1 MIEVRK
7 PKSTD
12 LFIVS
17 KIISKIGLKNII
29 DCINAKELMDLR
41 AKMIKENEITDK
53 KGKVTQ
59 KDFSD
64 SQLNQYGMVVV
75 ANIGDL
81 ILSNLEN
88 VKDDINRYM
97 SNLTELS
104 IKEIE
109 DLSIVQYAEIL
120 MTIIKEPDFVDFIK
134 VVLKSFK

>member
-12 LFIVS
+12 LFIVG

-41 AKMIKENEITDK
+41 AKMIKENEVTDK

-88 VKDDINRYM
+88 VKDDVNKYI
-97 SNLTELS
+97 SNLTGLS

-134 VVLKSFK
+134 VVLKSFN

>member
-12 LFIVS
+12 LFIVG

-29 DCINAKELMDLR
+29 DCINAKELMELR
-41 AKMIKENEITDK
+41 AKMIKENEVIDK

-134 VVLKSFK
+134 VVLKSFN

>member
-1 MIEVRK
+1 MEIRK

-12 LFIVS
+12 LFIVG
-17 KIISKIGLKNII
+17 KIIGKIGLKNII
-29 DCINAKELMDLR
+29 ACINSKELMELR
-41 AKMIKENEITDK
+41 AKMIKDNEVTDK

-59 KDFSD
+59 KDFTD
-64 SQLNQYGMVVV
+64 SQLNLYGIEVV

-81 ILSNLEN
+81 ILNNLEN
-88 VKDDINRYM
+88 VKDDVNRYI

-109 DLSIVQYAEIL
+109 DLSIVPYAEIL

-134 VVLKSFK
+134 VVLKSFN